1 MPKFGKK
8 SRDQLKTCHP
18 KLQRVFNEVIKSVDC
33 TVLKGYRNEE
43 EQNEAYDKGNSKVRF
58 PDGRHNANPS
68 NAINPTDLTILENY
82 LAGDSE
88 YFTSRQKQSADI
100 ISNGAINI
108 ADFTRLQTISGLS
121 DTFDDTE
128 QTPNEELQLGD
139 INADGQINVVDVVN
153 LVNYILGG
161 DITEEQIALSD
172 YNQDG
177 QVNVVDI
184 VNIVSEI
191 LGE

>member
-1 MPKFGKK
+1 MSQTG
-8 SRDQLKTCHP
+8 
-18 KLQRVFNEVIKSVDC
+18 VID
-33 TVLKGYRNEE
+33 
-43 EQNEAYDKGNSKVRF
+43 
-58 PDGRHNANPS
+58 ANPN

-139 INADGQINVVDVVN
+139 INADGQINIVDVVN

-172 YNQDG
+172 YTQDG

>member
-1 MPKFGKK
+1 M
-8 SRDQLKTCHP
+8 
-18 KLQRVFNEVIKSVDC
+18 
-33 TVLKGYRNEE
+33 
-43 EQNEAYDKGNSKVRF
+43 
-58 PDGRHNANPS
+58 
-68 NAINPTDLTILENY
+68 
-82 LAGDSE
+82 
-88 YFTSRQKQSADI
+88 
-100 ISNGAINI
+100 
-108 ADFTRLQTISGLS
+108 
-121 DTFDDTE
+121 
-128 QTPNEELQLGD
+128 QLGD

>member
-1 MPKFGKK
+1 MADRDRFGGSERDYQGGIGSL
-8 SRDQLKTCHP
+8 SRMSQTG
-18 KLQRVFNEVIKSVDC
+18 VID
-33 TVLKGYRNEE
+33 
-43 EQNEAYDKGNSKVRF
+43 
-58 PDGRHNANPS
+58 ANPN
-68 NAINPTDLTILENY
+68 NAINPTDLNILESY
-82 LAGDSE
+82 LAGNSE
-88 YFTSRQKQSADI
+88 YFTSGQKQSADI
-100 ISNGAINI
+100 ISNGSINI

-161 DITEEQIALSD
+161 DITEGQIALSD